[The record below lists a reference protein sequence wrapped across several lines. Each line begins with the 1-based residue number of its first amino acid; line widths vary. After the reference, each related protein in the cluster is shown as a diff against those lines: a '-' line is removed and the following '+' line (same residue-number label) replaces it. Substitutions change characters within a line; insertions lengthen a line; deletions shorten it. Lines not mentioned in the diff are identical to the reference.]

1 MFPNYGRG
9 PGQKRDGGMV
19 TIAHSRENC
28 TLSGTQDTQRHG
40 WREETLGIF
49 YQSWGKY
56 VFSGVWPKRQSN
68 EEKVVC
74 VVIS

>member
-1 MFPNYGRG
+1 MGDGDHSTQAGKLYSV
-9 PGQKRDGGMV
+9 RDARYAEAW
-19 TIAHSRENC
+19 TE
-28 TLSGTQDTQRHG
+28 G